1 MAKIPLEEILN
12 YHKLPRPGKLE
23 VIPSKPCFTQ
33 NELSIAYTPGVA
45 EPCKII
51 EKDPEKV
58 YDYTGKSNLVA
69 VISNGTAVLGLGNI
83 GALASKPVME
93 GKGVLFK
100 RFADV
105 NVFDIEVD
113 SQDPDEVIKVCKL
126 IAPTFG
132 GINLEDI
139 KAPECFYIEEKLI
152 DLVDIPVFHDDQHG
166 TAVIVT
172 AAVVNAL
179 EIVGKKIDNV
189 KIVMNGAGAAGIA
202 IAKMLVTAGAKKEN
216 IIMCDSKGVI
226 YKGREA
232 GMNKYK
238 EEFANDTN
246 ARTLA
251 EAFVGADLFIGV
263 SKKDV
268 VTQEMVKT
276 MADKPVIMAMANP
289 DPEIRPEKVYEVRK
303 DAIVATGRS
312 DYPNQVNNVLC
323 FPFLFRGALDVRA
336 KKITPNMKLAAVK
349 ALADLAKEEVPEFVL
364 KAYNV
369 DKLEFGPNYII
380 PKPFDPRVLTR
391 MAVGVAKAAMDDNVA
406 RKPIEDFEKYK
417 EELEKKGQSLID
429 NFQEIMKILNG

>member
-51 EKDPEKV
+51 DKEPEKV

-105 NVFDIEVD
+105 NVFDIEID
-113 SQDPDEVIKVCKL
+113 SQDPEEVIKVCQL

-152 DLVDIPVFHDDQHG
+152 ETLDIPVFHDDQHG

-179 EIVGKKIDNV
+179 EIVGKKIYEV

-216 IIMCDSKGVI
+216 IILCDSRGVI
-226 YKGREA
+226 YKGREE

-238 EEFANDTN
+238 EEFAIDTEK
-246 ARTLA
+246 RTLEDA
-251 EAFVGADLFIGV
+251 MKGADLFIGV

-268 VTQEMVKT
+268 VSQEMVKS
-276 MADKPVIMAMANP
+276 MAEKPIIMAMANP
-289 DPEIRPEKVYEVRK
+289 DPEIRPEKVFEVRK

-349 ALADLAKEEVPEFVL
+349 ALAELAKEEVPDFVL

-369 DKLEFGPNYII
+369 DKLEFGPAYII
-380 PKPFDPRVLTR
+380 PKPFDPRVLTK
-391 MAVGVAKAAMDDNVA
+391 MAMGVAKAAMEDNVA
-406 RKPIEDFEKYK
+406 RKPIEDFDKYK
-417 EELEKKGQSLID
+417 EELEKKGQSLIK
-429 NFQEIMKILNG
+429 NFEEIMKILNG

>member
-1 MAKIPLEEILN
+1 MAKIPLKDILN
-12 YHKLPRPGKLE
+12 YHSKPRPGKLE

-51 EKDPEKV
+51 AEDNEKV
-58 YDYTGKSNLVA
+58 YEYTGKSNLVA

-105 NVFDIEVD
+105 NVFDIEID
-113 SQDPDEVIKVCKL
+113 SEDPDDVIKVCKL

-152 DLVDIPVFHDDQHG
+152 EELDIPVFHDDQHG

-172 AAVVNAL
+172 AAVMNAL
-179 EIVGKKIDNV
+179 EIVGKKISEV
-189 KIVMNGAGAAGIA
+189 KIAMNGAGAAGIA
-202 IAKMLVTAGAKKEN
+202 IAKMLLIAGAKKEN

-226 YKGREA
+226 YKGREI

-238 EEFANDTN
+238 EEFASDTN
-246 ARTLA
+246 KRTLE
-251 EAFVGADLFIGV
+251 EAMEGADLFIGV

-268 VTQEMVKT
+268 VSQEMVKK
-276 MADKPVIMAMANP
+276 MAENPIIFAMANP

-336 KKITPNMKLAAVK
+336 RKITPNMKLAASK
-349 ALADLAKEEVPEFVL
+349 ALSELAKEEVPEYVL

-369 DKLEFGPNYII
+369 DKLEFGPEYII

-391 MAVGVAKAAMDDNVA
+391 MAINVAKAAMEDGVA
-406 RKPIEDFEKYK
+406 RKPIEDFEAYK
-417 EELEKKGQSLID
+417 DYLEKKGESLIK
-429 NFQEIMKILNG
+429 NFKEIMKILS

>member
-1 MAKIPLEEILN
+1 MGKISLEEILN
-12 YHKLPRPGKLE
+12 YHKSPRPGKLE

-51 EKDPEKV
+51 EKEPEKV

-105 NVFDIEVD
+105 NVFDIEID
-113 SQDPDEVIKVCKL
+113 SQDPDEVIKVCQL

-152 DLVDIPVFHDDQHG
+152 ETVDIPVFHDDQHG

-179 EIVGKKIDNV
+179 EIVGKKIDEI

-216 IIMCDSKGVI
+216 ITMCDSRGVI

-238 EEFANDTN
+238 EEFANDTSD
-246 ARTLA
+246 RTLEDA
-251 EAFVGADLFIGV
+251 MKGADLFIGV
-263 SKKDV
+263 SKKDIV
-268 VTQEMVKT
+268 SQEMVKS
-276 MADKPVIMAMANP
+276 MANKPIIMAMANP
-289 DPEIRPEKVYEVRK
+289 DPEIRPEKVYEVRD

-369 DKLEFGPNYII
+369 EKLEFGRDYII
-380 PKPFDPRVLTR
+380 PKPFDPRVLTK
-391 MAVGVAKAAMDDNVA
+391 MAMGVAKAAMEDNVA
-406 RKPIEDFEKYK
+406 RTPIEDFEKYK
-417 EELEKKGQSLID
+417 ENLDKKGESLIK
-429 NFQEIMKILNG
+429 NFEEIMKILNG

>member
-429 NFQEIMKILNG
+429 NFQEIMKILNV

>member
-238 EEFANDTN
+238 EEFANETN

-251 EAFVGADLFIGV
+251 EAFVEADLFIGV

>member
-1 MAKIPLEEILN
+1 MGKISVEEALN
-12 YHKLPRPGKLE
+12 YHQYPKPGKLE

-33 NELSIAYTPGVA
+33 KELSIAYTPGVA
-45 EPCKII
+45 EPCKVID
-51 EKDPEKV
+51 KDPEKV

-69 VISNGTAVLGLGNI
+69 VISNGTAVLGLGDI

-105 NVFDIEVD
+105 NVFDIEID
-113 SQDPDEVIKVCKL
+113 SRDPDEVIKVCQL

-152 DLVDIPVFHDDQHG
+152 DSVDIPVFHDDQHG

-172 AAVVNAL
+172 AAVLNAL
-179 EIVGKKIDNV
+179 EIVGKKIEDV
-189 KIVMNGAGAAGIA
+189 KIAMNGAGAAGIA

-216 IIMCDSKGVI
+216 IIMCDSKGII
-226 YKGREA
+226 YKGRKER
-232 GMNKYK
+232 MNPYK
-238 EEFANDTN
+238 EEFAVETEK
-246 ARTLA
+246 RTLA
-251 EAFVGADLFIGV
+251 EAIEGADLFIGV

-268 VTQEMVKT
+268 VSQEMVKK
-276 MADKPVIMAMANP
+276 MAEKPIIFAMANP
-289 DPEIRPEKVYEVRK
+289 DPEIRPEKVFEVRK

-349 ALADLAKEEVPEFVL
+349 ALADLAKEEVPDFVL

-369 DKLEFGPNYII
+369 DKLEFGPDYII

-391 MAVGVAKAAMDDNVA
+391 MAIGVAKAAMEDNVA
-406 RKPIEDFEKYK
+406 RKPIEDFDKYR
-417 EELEKKGQSLID
+417 EYLEKKGESLIK
-429 NFQEIMKILNG
+429 NFQEIMKILNQ